1 MISVCMATHNGARFL
16 PRQLETILEQLEDGD
31 ELVVSDDASTDATLD
46 IVRACADPRIRL
58 FGGNRFHS
66 PVRNFEHALR
76 QARGDILVLAD
87 QDDVWLPGRLALV
100 RERFARRP
108 AGPYLMVMDGRVV
121 AEDETVLAESLFR
134 WLNARP
140 GLFRNLFFNRYPG
153 CCLAFSRELLARALP
168 FPRQLPMHDWWL
180 GLLGEMTG
188 TTEFVPVPTILY
200 RKHAGSHTELRIRF
214 RPLRQLRWRVVMA
227 YCLARRLMGG

>member
-76 QARGDILVLAD
+76 QGRQRGSRHLRIVRTQLAAFD
-87 QDDVWLPGRLALV
+87 ALLK
-100 RERFARRP
+100 EFH
-108 AGPYLMVMDGRVV
+108 
-121 AEDETVLAESLFR
+121 
-134 WLNARP
+134 
-140 GLFRNLFFNRYPG
+140 
-153 CCLAFSRELLARALP
+153 RALHELVQVTRGLAP
-168 FPRQLPMHDWWL
+168 HFLILTAEGAEIISNFRGLRS
-180 GLLGEMTG
+180 GLLNLE
-188 TTEFVPVPTILY
+188 
-200 RKHAGSHTELRIRF
+200 
-214 RPLRQLRWRVVMA
+214 Q
-227 YCLARRLMGG
+227 